1 MSVEFT
7 QLNPFFF
14 FFVPF
19 SCFFFF
25 SFFLCKQIFLKS
37 KTAPAAMVLSDVEC
51 GDFLIGSCL

>member
-14 FFVPF
+14 CSFLL
-19 SCFFFF
+19 FFFL